1 MEWQKDKQ
9 TLSEQLDG
17 KRKRKIEK
25 KDRYSHRQADKKE
38 RQTDRQMNKL
48 TERDMILNRCYPS
61 KLFKSI
67 CIVSFKF
74 LSTTI
79 HYTKFK
85 MHVM

>member
-9 TLSEQLDG
+9 TEQLDG
-17 KRKRKIEK
+17 KRKRQTEK

-48 TERDMILNRCYPS
+48 TERDMILNLCYPF

-67 CIVSFKF
+67 RIVSFKF

-79 HYTKFK
+79 HYMKFK